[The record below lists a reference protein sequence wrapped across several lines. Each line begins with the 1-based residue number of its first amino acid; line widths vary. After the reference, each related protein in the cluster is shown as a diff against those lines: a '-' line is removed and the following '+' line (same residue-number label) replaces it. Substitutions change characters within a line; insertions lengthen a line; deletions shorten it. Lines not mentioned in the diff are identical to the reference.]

1 MDVIRE
7 RECKDTIERQLSEE
21 RKLRGKS
28 LLKFLIISI
37 KKTPA
42 QIIESQFLL
51 CREPNIHKYLLI
63 KKNLFFV
70 IKLTFLT
77 LGAVNTMGTINL

>member
-28 LLKFLIISI
+28 LFKNYNYLQRKYAS
-37 KKTPA
+37 
-42 QIIESQFLL
+42 
-51 CREPNIHKYLLI
+51 PN
-63 KKNLFFV
+63 NLV
-70 IKLTFLT
+70 TD
-77 LGAVNTMGTINL
+77 TIPYMKDYFN